1 MWPCS
6 PAIEP
11 AHLEFGPFELAN
23 PVREA
28 RVKLGPDETEE
39 VRAAVGELV
48 ADIVRRTGVTLKRS
62 TYSSPIGGDVFVS
75 TQPWAAKTAWF
86 VKLKRRE
93 PDIRTVGVPLWR
105 EFAII
110 QGHMGIERLD

>member
-1 MWPCS
+1 M
-6 PAIEP
+6 
-11 AHLEFGPFELAN
+11 EFGPFELAN

-39 VRAAVGELV
+39 VRAAVG
-48 ADIVRRTGVTLKRS
+48 D
-62 TYSSPIGGDVFVS
+62 DVFVS

-110 QGHMGIERLD
+110 QGLVGIERLD

>member
-93 PDIRTVGVPLWR
+93 PDIRTVGCRVVFKTGL
-105 EFAII
+105 A
-110 QGHMGIERLD
+110 